1 MVATD
6 HCYIGKW
13 SLLVAT
19 AIRYSIIPNRERKE
33 LEMNQTQATYLGVG
47 ITILIIVIYYVI
59 QQKSPTVAKAMDTYG
74 QLLREEEKDGKKL
87 NPFEKIF
94 AKITRKN
101 SPGKVVKAQN
111 KAIKTVGMTPNQVKS
126 KGFMSAKKGQPAFLK
141 NNPKW
146 EKVFINKHPLGGKIG
161 RGK

>member
-1 MVATD
+1 
-6 HCYIGKW
+6 
-13 SLLVAT
+13 
-19 AIRYSIIPNRERKE
+19 
-33 LEMNQTQATYLGVG
+33 
-47 ITILIIVIYYVI
+47 
-59 QQKSPTVAKAMDTYG
+59 MDTYG